1 MGCVNMAKLKLRTSR
16 KTAAKKRLSPKQRK
30 LALRRKLLRQVRQGK
45 IVHCPYCKQGR
56 LVENKEKGI
65 LFCVLCGKEF

>member
-1 MGCVNMAKLKLRTSR
+1 MAQRSKLKTVQ
-16 KTAAKKRLSPKQRK
+16 KRLSSKQKK
-30 LALRRKLLRQVRQGK
+30 LVLRRKLLRQVRQGK

-65 LFCVLCGKEF
+65 LFCVLCGREF